1 MTNKK
6 SLEIF
11 FLNLTLIIII
21 IFGFY
26 LCIIGG
32 YGSDEDTLP
41 MIYVFE
47 SRLNDGTFVTS
58 RFTGNPVAEI
68 GIGFLSYYFGSK
80 IVNLVTYIFFLI
92 SLVFIYCANFEKN
105 NIKLFLILCLSN
117 QVLFFDNLEPID
129 YSWALL
135 PFSMGLFFFAK
146 KKYELAILFF
156 AISVGT
162 RINFFIFIIP
172 IVFFFFDN
180 VIKEKLVEN
189 FIRIFV
195 IFFVGSLFYLP
206 IWYDYSFSLEWL
218 TAARPINQGILGLSA
233 RFIYK
238 FILVFGYLQ
247 LFIILITFLRSR
259 SLIFLFLNKKYLVL
273 IIFLNLLLFF
283 YIPAELSY
291 LQPALIFTYF
301 FISQYF
307 SKRIIYLIIFLNF
320 VSWIV
325 NYDFVKIHY
334 KSENKCDPIEAID
347 AEFNFSIKTG
357 SVKKYINDRN
367 LIECW
372 AYDTD
377 YSRTQKILEGKPL
390 K

>member
-1 MTNKK
+1 MINKK
-6 SLEIF
+6 SLEII
-11 FLNLTLIIII
+11 FLNFIILVIL

-80 IVNLVTYIFFLI
+80 IVNLATFVFFLL
-92 SLVFIYCANFEKN
+92 SLIFIYFANFEKN
-105 NIKLFLILCLSN
+105 NIKLFLLLCLSN
-117 QVLFFDNLEPID
+117 HVLFFDNLEPID

-135 PFSMGLFFFAK
+135 PFSMGLFFFSK
-146 KKYELAILFF
+146 KRFELAILFF
-156 AISVGT
+156 AISLVS

-172 IVFFFFDN
+172 IVLFFFTN
-180 VIKEKLVEN
+180 LSKEKLIDN

-218 TAARPINQGILGLSA
+218 TAARPINQGFLGLSA

-238 FILVFGYLQ
+238 FILAFGYLQ
-247 LFIILITFLRSR
+247 LFIILVYFLSSK
-259 SLIFLFLNKKYLVL
+259 SLILLFIKKKYLKI
-273 IIFLNLLLFF
+273 IIFLNLFLFF
-283 YIPAELSY
+283 YI
-291 LQPALIFTYF
+291 
-301 FISQYF
+301 
-307 SKRIIYLIIFLNF
+307 
-320 VSWIV
+320 
-325 NYDFVKIHY
+325 
-334 KSENKCDPIEAID
+334 
-347 AEFNFSIKTG
+347 
-357 SVKKYINDRN
+357 
-367 LIECW
+367 
-372 AYDTD
+372 
-377 YSRTQKILEGKPL
+377 
-390 K
+390 

>member
-320 VSWIV
+320 LSWIV

>member
-1 MTNKK
+1 M
-6 SLEIF
+6 
-11 FLNLTLIIII
+11 
-21 IFGFY
+21 
-26 LCIIGG
+26 
-32 YGSDEDTLP
+32 
-41 MIYVFE
+41 
-47 SRLNDGTFVTS
+47 
-58 RFTGNPVAEI
+58 
-68 GIGFLSYYFGSK
+68 
-80 IVNLVTYIFFLI
+80 
-92 SLVFIYCANFEKN
+92 
-105 NIKLFLILCLSN
+105 CLSN
-117 QVLFFDNLEPID
+117 QILFFDNLEPID

-146 KKYELAILFF
+146 KKNELAILFF

-180 VIKEKLVEN
+180 VIKEKLIEN
-189 FIRIFV
+189 FIKIFV

-218 TAARPINQGILGLSA
+218 TAARPINQGILGLLV

-273 IIFLNLLLFF
+273 IIFVNLLLFF

-372 AYDTD
+372 AYDTE

>member
-92 SLVFIYCANFEKN
+92 SLVFIYFANFEKN
-105 NIKLFLILCLSN
+105 NFKLFLILCLSN
-117 QVLFFDNLEPID
+117 QILFFDNLEPID

-146 KKYELAILFF
+146 KKNELAILFF

-180 VIKEKLVEN
+180 VIKEKLIEN
-189 FIRIFV
+189 FIKIFV

-218 TAARPINQGILGLSA
+218 TAARPINQGILGLLV

-273 IIFLNLLLFF
+273 IIFVNLLLFF

-372 AYDTD
+372 AYDTE